1 MTDIFMRIIKHKEK
15 SCLSWNELAEKADIA
30 ITSWMTGIPT
40 SSPSNEE
47 LRRLAPLLG
56 TTYDYLKYGR

>member
-15 SCLSWNELAEKADIA
+15 SGLSWNELAEKADIA